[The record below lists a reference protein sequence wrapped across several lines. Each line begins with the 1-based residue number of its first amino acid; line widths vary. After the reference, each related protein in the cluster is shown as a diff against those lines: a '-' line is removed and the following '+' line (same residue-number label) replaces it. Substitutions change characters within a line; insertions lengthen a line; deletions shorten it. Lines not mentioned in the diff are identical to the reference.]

1 MKPYANG
8 RLTNHGTTRDGGSG
22 SVKAAEVLQQ
32 HLEQLDVSLGPHG
45 SSRPKQVVFAGEV
58 HGHIAQPNGANI
70 EQMTCK

>member
-22 SVKAAEVLQQ
+22 SVKAAEVLRQ

-45 SSRPKQVVFAGEV
+45 SSRPEQVVFEV
-58 HGHIAQPNGANI
+58 KFMATLHSQM
-70 EQMTCK
+70 EQTLSK